1 MHQNL
6 TCVAKIYNLI
16 YIFDSHEMRKPN
28 IGDFGLFLRIF
39 SSLHLEVETI
49 TYPHLLHIGTH

>member
-16 YIFDSHEMRKPN
+16 YILDSHEMRKPN
-28 IGDFGLFLRIF
+28 IGDFGLFLRIMF
-39 SSLHLEVETI
+39 GLGVETI
-49 TYPHLLHIGTH
+49 TTPHLLHIGTH